1 MQNKFTLLLLPLV
14 ISGCISLDP
23 EYNRPENIIPNESLY
38 VEDTET
44 KIVIED
50 DLYWKNYIQNKKL
63 LNIVEYALKNNKDL
77 SIAVSNIEIARA
89 RYGIEKSNKIPNLN
103 LDMSGQ
109 KGQSPN
115 PYESSKL
122 ELSIAAYEIDI
133 FNRVKSLSKAALESY
148 LNTEEARNYKE
159 ILIRS
164 EVIKSYYEI
173 AYNKSAYNISKKTEK
188 STLENLNLIEKRFN
202 IGLSREKDLND
213 AKNLYLVAKAEKL
226 MYETNINKSIN
237 ALNYIIGEKLD
248 DKMLPNSIEDLNN
261 SIKPL
266 NKSFNSDILLNRPDI
281 LAAEH
286 VLKSK
291 NANIGAARA
300 AFFPRIK
307 LTATG
312 GIASNELSGLF
323 NSNYTTWGLLPS
335 ISIPIFDAGKNKSNL
350 DIANAENNIALKE
363 YEKILQKSFYE
374 VLDELAIKKNI
385 NERFQSYEKILEYST
400 NSYKLS
406 KKSYELGVSGYIEVL
421 IAQQSLYNN
430 EIKYINLNREKFY
443 NDVSIYKV
451 LGY

>member
-1 MQNKFTLLLLPLV
+1 MQNKFTLLLLPLI
-14 ISGCISLDP
+14 ISGCVSLDP

-38 VEDTET
+38 VEDTEN
-44 KIVIED
+44 KIVVED

-63 LNIVEYALKNNKDL
+63 LNIVEYALENNKDL
-77 SIAVSNIEIARA
+77 SIAISNIEVARA
-89 RYGIEKSNKIPNLN
+89 RYGIEKSNKLPNLN

-109 KGQSPN
+109 KGDSQS
-115 PYESSKL
+115 PYESSKI
-122 ELSIAAYEIDI
+122 ELNIASYEIDI
-133 FNRVKSLSKAALESY
+133 FNRVKSLSTSALELY

-173 AYNKSAYNISKKTEK
+173 AYNNSAYNISKKTEK

-202 IGLSREKDLND
+202 MGLSKEKDLND
-213 AKNLYLVAKAEKL
+213 AKNLYLIAKAEKL

-237 ALNYIIGEKLD
+237 ALNYIIGAKID
-248 DKMLPNSIEDLNN
+248 DKMLPKNIEELNG

-266 NKSFNSDILLNRPDI
+266 NKVINSDVLLNRPDI

-300 AFFPRIK
+300 SFFPRIK
-307 LTATG
+307 LTANG
-312 GIASNELSGLF
+312 GIASNDLSGLF
-323 NSNYTTWGLLPS
+323 NSNYTAWGLMPS
-335 ISIPIFDAGKNKSNL
+335 ISIPIFDAGKNKNNL

-363 YEKILQKSFYE
+363 YEKTLQKSFYE
-374 VLDELAIKKNI
+374 VLDELAVKKNI
-385 NERFQSYEKILEYST
+385 NERLQSYSQILEYSEK
-400 NSYKLS
+400 SYKLS
-406 KKSYELGVSGYIEVL
+406 KKSYELGLSGYIEVL
-421 IAQQSLYNN
+421 ISQQNLYNN

-443 NDVSIYKV
+443 NDVSVYKV